1 MIRFTKYIWVYV
13 LISSL
18 VLMPG
23 MYSLIRF
30 GLKPSVDFTGGSV
43 VEVKIQTPIEK
54 SAIDEVV
61 KNQKVP
67 VISVQKQD
75 KGAYLFRMGQVSEE
89 QISKFIAALQTKV
102 GGTPIDILRNDTI
115 GPVLGSELLFKSI
128 VAALF
133 AVIAILLYVAY
144 AFKDI
149 KSGVAAVLALIHD
162 VLVVFG
168 SFSLF
173 GHFFGVEVD
182 TLFMTAFLTTMSF
195 SVHDTIVIFDRI
207 RESRKRSPNA
217 PFADVID
224 VALTETMERSLIN
237 SFTIIFMLL
246 ALVLMGGETVRFF
259 AVALLIGTI
268 TGTYSSPFVATPI
281 LLLWNKLEEKKKLRK
296 SL

>member
-1 MIRFTKYIWVYV
+1 MIRFMKYIWIYA
-13 LISSL
+13 LISGLVLVPGIYSL
-18 VLMPG
+18 VTHG
-23 MYSLIRF
+23 V
-30 GLKPSVDFTGGSV
+30 KPSVDFTGGSV
-43 VEVKIQTPIEK
+43 VEVKIQTPIEQ

-61 KNQKVP
+61 KSQKIP
-67 VISVQKQD
+67 VLSVQKQD
-75 KGAYLFRMGQVSEE
+75 NATYLFRMGLVSEE
-89 QISKFIAALQTKV
+89 QITKFIGALQTKSDK
-102 GGTPIDILRNDTI
+102 PIDILRNDTI
-115 GPVLGSELLFKSI
+115 GPILGSELLYKSI

-133 AVIAILLYVAY
+133 AVVAILLYVAY

-173 GHFFGVEVD
+173 GYFFGIEVD

-207 RESRKRSPNA
+207 REYRKRSPNA

-224 VALTETMERSLIN
+224 VALTETMGRSLIN

-246 ALVLMGGETVRFF
+246 ALVLMGGETVRWF
-259 AVALLIGTI
+259 AVALLIGTV

-281 LLLWNKLEEKKKLRK
+281 LLLWNRLEEKKKRR
-296 SL
+296 